1 MIHLGVNIDHI
12 ATLRNA
18 RGGKEPSVIQAA
30 AAAAQGGAD
39 SITVH
44 LREDRRHILDEDVK
58 LLDQLMDVPLNLE
71 MSLDEEIVEFALE
84 LCPPQVTLVP
94 EKRQEMTTESGL
106 DVIRYHKQ
114 INQVSERFRE
124 KGVRVSLFVDPDV
137 LQLQACLKTT
147 SRTVE
152 LHTGDFANASSPRD
166 KIKEIHRL
174 EKASLWCLEND
185 VQLHAGHGLNYHNT
199 SDLLHLPQLREL
211 NIGHSIVSRA
221 VFSGLEKAVSDMR
234 QLLNTSEHHQVT
246 AKTQT
251 LVSSSQND

>member
-1 MIHLGVNIDHI
+1 MIHLGVNIDHV

-39 SITVH
+39 SVTVH
-44 LREDRRHILDEDVK
+44 LREDRRHIKDEDVR
-58 LLDQLMDVPLNLE
+58 LLDQLMEVPLNLE
-71 MSLDEEIVEFALE
+71 MSLDEEIVEFALD
-84 LCPPQVTLVP
+84 LAPPQVTLVP
-94 EKRQEMTTESGL
+94 EKRQEMTTEAGL

-114 INQVSERFRE
+114 INTISERFRE

-152 LHTGDFANASSPRD
+152 LHTGDFANATSPRA
-166 KIKEIHRL
+166 IAREVERL

-185 VQLHAGHGLNYHNT
+185 IQLHAGHGLNYHNT

-211 NIGHSIVSRA
+211 NIGHSIISRA
-221 VFSGLEKAVSDMR
+221 TFCGLEKAVSDMR
-234 QLLNTSEHHQVT
+234 QLMNLADSHQIVSKTESLIMNSE
-246 AKTQT
+246 K
-251 LVSSSQND
+251 N